1 MASRAAATPAIGAV
15 AATSPSW
22 SPIWTAASTTQ
33 ATGGTHQRA
42 YRPSCMGGTC
52 PPSPLGPG
60 SSGEARSRSRN
71 SARIGTAVPAW
82 LGSWR
87 KTSVPPS
94 TLGASMIAPATSART
109 RPSRPFAWPLA
120 SIAASSTV
128 SV

>member
-1 MASRAAATPAIGAV
+1 MASRTAATPAIGAV

-22 SPIWTAASTTQ
+22 SPICTAASTTQ
-33 ATGGTHQRA
+33 ATGGTHQR
-42 YRPSCMGGTC
+42 
-52 PPSPLGPG
+52 
-60 SSGEARSRSRN
+60 SGARSRSRN

-82 LGSWR
+82 SGFSR

-109 RPSRPFAWPLA
+109 RPSRPFARPLA
-120 SIAASSTV
+120 SIAASSTI

>member
-15 AATSPSW
+15 AATSPSR
-22 SPIWTAASTTQ
+22 SPIWTEASTRQ
-33 ATGGTHQRA
+33 VAAGTHQRA
-42 YRPSCMGGTC
+42 Y
-52 PPSPLGPG
+52 PLPV

-82 LGSWR
+82 SGFSR
-87 KTSVPPS
+87 KTWVPPS

-120 SIAASSTV
+120 SIAASSTI